1 MSSQEGD
8 RPGLEGVFWVR
19 CANDLKL
26 RKDAGRDGLKRAR
39 KGPEDQAWGR
49 RKLGEV
55 G

>member
-8 RPGLEGVFWVR
+8 RWGLEGVFWVR
-19 CANDLKL
+19 CAYDLKL
-26 RKDAGRDGLKRAR
+26 GKDAGRDSLKRAR